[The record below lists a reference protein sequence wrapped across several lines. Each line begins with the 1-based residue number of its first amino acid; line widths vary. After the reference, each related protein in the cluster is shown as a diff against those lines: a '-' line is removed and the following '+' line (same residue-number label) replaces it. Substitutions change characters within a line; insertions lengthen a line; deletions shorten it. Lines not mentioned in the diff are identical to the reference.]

1 MTKIAV
7 VSMVKAPLHELK
19 LFVHYHLNIGID
31 EIILFFDDPEDP
43 ALELFPRFP
52 QVTTI
57 ACSADYWSN
66 ITGERPDIFSTRQ
79 IINVNEGVRVAKENG
94 CSWVVQ
100 IDSDELI
107 KPSTGIKHTLENCDA
122 DVLRFKVMEA
132 ASEKMNYDNI
142 FTATLFKNEP
152 SDVKIKAAKMLG
164 CSQAF
169 FKDEYFRGHTASKMA
184 VKLSQKIQ
192 KHGVHGPREYDKNS
206 TIFSNTNEISLL
218 HFDCVGFDNWNT
230 KWGSRHDGTCKSV
243 TMREN
248 RKNQLR
254 AYSQAKQEGQKALSD
269 LFKRLQVI
277 PRRDKIVLTLIGM
290 LQRVKLEQSLFQSH
304 HSDRKQ
310 SSS

>member
-79 IINVNEGVRVAKENG
+79 IINVNEGVRNATEKG
-94 CSWVVQ
+94 CNWVVQ

-107 KPSTGIKHTLENCDA
+107 RPSTGIKRALENCNA

-132 ASEKMNYDNI
+132 VSERINYDNI
-142 FTATLFKNEP
+142 FIATLFKNEP
-152 SDVKIKAAKMLG
+152 SDAKIKAAKMLG

-206 TIFSNTNEISLL
+206 TIFKNTDEISLL
-218 HFDCVGFDNWNT
+218 HYDCVGFVSWNT
-230 KWGSRHDGTCKSV
+230 KWGERHDGSCKTVS
-243 TMREN
+243 MREN
-248 RKNQLR
+248 RKSQLL
-254 AYSQAKQEGQKALSD
+254 AYGHAKQAGPEALST
-269 LFKRLQVI
+269 LYKRFQII
-277 PRRDKIVLTLIGM
+277 PRREKVVLTLLGM
-290 LQRVKLEQSLFQSH
+290 LQKVKLEQSLFQSPQ
-304 HSDRKQ
+304 SDRKR
-310 SSS
+310 